1 MPNAIQTDI
10 YSKALGRDASL
21 TDKFFTSDGPTDFGL
36 SSNSTLPAN
45 SDGTFGIKASDYVG
59 GTTDTS
65 WSDTAFDSNNI
76 GSTLGGIGS
85 AIKGVAGIYDS
96 YNKKQYQDKI
106 FGMEEARVNREVA
119 KQKKAQEGLEA
130 AWS

>member
-1 MPNAIQTDI
+1 MPNSIQNDV
-10 YSKALGRDASL
+10 YSKALGRNTSL
-21 TDKFFTSDGPTDFGL
+21 TDKFFTGDETTDFGL
-36 SSNSTLPAN
+36 DGSSQTIA
-45 SDGTFGIKASDYVG
+45 
-59 GTTDTS
+59 DTS
-65 WSDTAFDSNNI
+65 NGIHATDYLGNSENTSSFTDMFDGVSLS
-76 GSTLGGIGS
+76 GAAS
-85 AIKGVAGIYDS
+85 AIKGVAAIYDS